1 MIGKS
6 IRMNDGERIVIDKN
20 ILSSTHISFLFGAG
34 VNGSALP
41 QLSTFVE
48 TKSKLKELGFDISD
62 GIESAIDQIEDS
74 KERDIVKKTFVDEF
88 RQYHSSA
95 LEKKAF
101 SENTSIKNIE
111 MLLKKIYLIEH
122 ETQNRD
128 PSMKQINIYT
138 LNYDTII
145 ENILEKL
152 GYLYNAI
159 SASNNS
165 SKAGLIDVIGYDY
178 NIKRYIPTFMISKL
192 HGDIEK
198 PIIPGKAKYKEI
210 LNEDYFEV
218 AFNMKE
224 QLCRPNSIL
233 IIIGYSGRDKHI
245 NKILEDCLNAG
256 LTIYWYKYSES
267 DYIPFDDQINIIIR
281 DQDDYDNKKDTTFVC
296 YQDMEKTWAEKS
308 ERL

>member
-1 MIGKS
+1 
-6 IRMNDGERIVIDKN
+6 
-20 ILSSTHISFLFGAG
+20 
-34 VNGSALP
+34 
-41 QLSTFVE
+41 
-48 TKSKLKELGFDISD
+48 
-62 GIESAIDQIEDS
+62 
-74 KERDIVKKTFVDEF
+74 
-88 RQYHSSA
+88 
-95 LEKKAF
+95 
-101 SENTSIKNIE
+101 
-111 MLLKKIYLIEH
+111 
-122 ETQNRD
+122 
-128 PSMKQINIYT
+128 MKQINIYT

-267 DYIPFDDQINIIIR
+267 D
-281 DQDDYDNKKDTTFVC
+281 
-296 YQDMEKTWAEKS
+296 
-308 ERL
+308 